1 LAPFFTKIQN
11 PMSTYFSLT
20 ASFLRQAENGLIK
33 KTNEEYLIDAVS
45 FGEAEARAIA
55 EASSDAREFT
65 VNKVAKS
72 PIKEVVFYG
81 DTDLWCKCKVTY
93 SLMDE
98 DSEKESKITTYILV
112 NAKDTKEAYDR
123 CCEHLK
129 EMLVPFEIPK
139 VEETKIVD
147 IYQYEKQAPAGYVK
161 RDRQQV
167 MDKTDKR
174 VQQLV
179 NAGGMAIGVTG
190 MLRNRTGHE
199 MPMQFA
205 VDATDEQ
212 WDAFIDGD
220 EADVDCAFEGDSVE
234 AHYTKTPT
242 EYITNPKAG
251 LIDPTDGQAVAFN
264 AMTLETY
271 LEDIRPNY
279 TADVIDSIRS
289 AYKRHSEDLFLMQL
303 SLMAFTRPQREMIAD
318 LCNNE

>member
-1 LAPFFTKIQN
+1 
-11 PMSTYFSLT
+11 MSTYFSLT

-129 EMLVPFEIPK
+129 EMIVPFEIPK

-174 VQQLV
+174 VQMLKSS
-179 NAGGMAIGVTG
+179 GGIFHGVTG
-190 MLRNRTGHE
+190 TMINRNGHE
-199 MPMQFA
+199 VPMQFA

-251 LIDPTDGQAVAFN
+251 LIDPTDGQAVAFV
-264 AMTLETY
+264 ADPLRLLLESFGLTVSDEQ
-271 LEDIRPNY
+271 LEEIEEMHE
-279 TADVIDSIRS
+279 ACGMVEF
-289 AYKRHSEDLFLMQL
+289 SEFMEIEHGL
-303 SLMAFTRPQREMIAD
+303 SLGDAV
-318 LCNNE
+318 LVSNLLK

>member
-1 LAPFFTKIQN
+1 
-11 PMSTYFSLT
+11 MSEYFQAKVSSLQQQ
-20 ASFLRQAENGLIK
+20 SNGLIAK
-33 KTNEEYLIDAVS
+33 VVETYLIDAMS
-45 FGEAEARAIA
+45 FTEAEARAIKESEGSREVTA
-55 EASSDAREFT
+55 VAIAR
-65 VNKVAKS
+65 S
-72 PIKEVVFYG
+72 PIKEVVMYG
-81 DTDLWCKCKVTY
+81 DTDQFFKVKVQY

-98 DSEKESKITTYILV
+98 ATEKEKKVTTYFLV
-112 NAKDTKEAYDR
+112 NANDAKEAYER
-123 CCEHLK
+123 TEEHLK
-129 EMLVPFEIPK
+129 EMLVPFTIPK
-139 VEETKIVD
+139 IEESPIIEV
-147 IYQYEKQAPAGYVK
+147 YQYEKQAPAGYVK

-167 MDKTDKR
+167 MEKTDKR

-251 LIDPTDGQAVAFN
+251 LIDPTDGQAVAFV
-264 AMTLETY
+264 ADPLRLLLESFGLTVSDEQ
-271 LEDIRPNY
+271 LEEIEEMHE
-279 TADVIDSIRS
+279 ACGMVEF
-289 AYKRHSEDLFLMQL
+289 SEFMEIEHGL
-303 SLMAFTRPQREMIAD
+303 SLGDAV
-318 LCNNE
+318 LVSNLLK

>member
-1 LAPFFTKIQN
+1 
-11 PMSTYFSLT
+11 MSEYFQAKVSSLQQQ
-20 ASFLRQAENGLIK
+20 SNGLIAK
-33 KTNEEYLIDAVS
+33 VVETYLIDAMS
-45 FGEAEARAIA
+45 FTEAEARAIKESEGSREVTA
-55 EASSDAREFT
+55 VAIAR
-65 VNKVAKS
+65 S
-72 PIKEVVFYG
+72 PIKEVVMYG
-81 DTDLWCKCKVTY
+81 DTDQFFKVKVQY

-98 DSEKESKITTYILV
+98 ATEKEKKVTTYFLV
-112 NAKDTKEAYDR
+112 NANDAKEAYER
-123 CCEHLK
+123 TEEHLK
-129 EMLVPFEIPK
+129 EMLVPFTIPK
-139 VEETKIVD
+139 IEESPIIEV
-147 IYQYEKQAPAGYVK
+147 YQYEKQAPAGYVK